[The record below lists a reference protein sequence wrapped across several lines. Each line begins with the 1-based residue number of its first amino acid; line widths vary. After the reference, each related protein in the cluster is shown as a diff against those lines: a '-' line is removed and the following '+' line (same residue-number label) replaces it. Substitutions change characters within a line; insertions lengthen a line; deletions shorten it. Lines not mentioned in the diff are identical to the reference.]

1 MDSYPNPYAALIA
14 TFNQV
19 SPLEGQ
25 EELDDPQHLSDDDL
39 WLWANAEFKYDMP
52 PGVGIYEDEMG
63 VKLAMSQQQFQ
74 QTQQHQLQHQQQ
86 QQQQQQPQSHV
97 TTATSQAPSHSIQ
110 YQLQFDALHRY
121 LDANSEE
128 RSRQRNPVVTA
139 GPSQSPV
146 QFNPTTT
153 STTPTSTAS
162 TSIFPQHSHA
172 DSSSTAFSAPTATG
186 TISPVAARLL
196 RQPFLALQHHSS
208 PYSVGGSP
216 LPSPTT
222 MSDFRQLQINPP
234 LPSPVTTS
242 KPSDDIQ
249 VKRSLARKD
258 DATSIALSG
267 PNSPAHSTTSV
278 AATVSSPHE
287 DGLNSTDGNGESLDT
302 LDLEDQEEESGSS
315 SHTKIPKAIQ
325 GLSPEDPEYAA
336 KLAAEEDKRRR
347 NTAASARFRHKKR
360 LREQILEKTA
370 KEMTAKS
377 ELLEIRVRELEM
389 EIKWLRGLIVEKDSR
404 MVDVGISPAA
414 VAAAAAAAA
423 AAASGSSSTSA
434 SSPGS
439 SFSLAG
445 VSSSL
450 STAALSELTSSLSSA
465 SRVKSESKAEGATA
479 MPRKRSKKAPKA

>member
-1 MDSYPNPYAALIA
+1 MLADLAVVVPFLCSAVAVTLDLRSSYS
-14 TFNQV
+14 V
-19 SPLEGQ
+19 
-25 EELDDPQHLSDDDL
+25 
-39 WLWANAEFKYDMP
+39 
-52 PGVGIYEDEMG
+52 V
-63 VKLAMSQQQFQ
+63 
-74 QTQQHQLQHQQQ
+74 
-86 QQQQQQPQSHV
+86 
-97 TTATSQAPSHSIQ
+97 
-110 YQLQFDALHRY
+110 
-121 LDANSEE
+121 E

-172 DSSSTAFSAPTATG
+172 DSSSIAFSAAPTATG

-196 RQPFLALQHHSS
+196 RQPFLALQHHHSS

-234 LPSPVTTS
+234 LSSPVTTS

-258 DATSIALSG
+258 DVTSIAVSG

-287 DGLNSTDGNGESLDT
+287 DGLNSTDGNGESLDA
-302 LDLEDQEEESGSS
+302 LDFEDQEDGSDPS
-315 SHTKIPKAIQ
+315 SHAKTLKAIQ
-325 GLSPEDPEYAA
+325 GLSPEDPEYAT

-414 VAAAAAAAA
+414 VAAAAVGAA
-423 AAASGSSSTSA
+423 AAASGSSSSSTSA
-434 SSPGS
+434 SSFGAGS

-445 VSSSL
+445 ASSSL
-450 STAALSELTSSLSSA
+450 STAALSELTSSLSST
-465 SRVKSESKAEGATA
+465 SRVKSESKTEGA